1 MIAVYNYITNI
12 LEVEELII
20 MIAELKIMLIISE
33 SLHEK
38 QKIQNRLTEARE
50 LKRKY
55 LTILN

>member
-1 MIAVYNYITNI
+1 MIAVYNYLTDI

-20 MIAELKIMLIISE
+20 MIAELKIMLIICE

-38 QKIQNRLTEARE
+38 QKIKNRLTEARE

>member
-1 MIAVYNYITNI
+1 MIAVYNYLTDI

-38 QKIQNRLTEARE
+38 QKIQNRLTEARK